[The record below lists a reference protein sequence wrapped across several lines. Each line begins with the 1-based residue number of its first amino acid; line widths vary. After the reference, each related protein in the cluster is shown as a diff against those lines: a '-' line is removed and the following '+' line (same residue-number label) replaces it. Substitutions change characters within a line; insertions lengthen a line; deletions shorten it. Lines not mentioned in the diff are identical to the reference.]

1 MKTLFN
7 SIKKLLGTVVSVL
20 TFGLIKMNDNLTK
33 NCRVKMLRVK
43 KEDLVLED
51 KKIFDKTA
59 KLEGDKRVVIKEI
72 YNISKDLTNIKDKL
86 VVARDTNN
94 KVLFTELSND
104 YKDKDAILQEKNEI
118 LTAFEEALGI
128 LNNESKV
135 IQKQIKSITR
145 TINKIEAKQ
154 ATYETIK
161 GVNEVLGDMK
171 KNTTDKTSVEEL
183 VEDLDND
190 VIRESAKAELIR
202 KDMIVEDEP
211 IEFNNEQEMDEF
223 LKSIS

>member
-86 VVARDTNN
+86 VAARDTNN

-118 LTAFEEALGI
+118 LKAFEEALGI
-128 LNNESKV
+128 LDNESKV
-135 IQKQIKSITR
+135 VKKQIKSITR

-202 KDMIVEDEP
+202 KDMVVEDEP

>member
-7 SIKKLLGTVVSVL
+7 SIKKLIGTVVSVL

-86 VVARDTNN
+86 VVARDTND

-118 LTAFEEALGI
+118 LKAFEEALGI
-128 LNNESKV
+128 LDNESRV
-135 IQKQIKSITR
+135 IKKQIKSITR

>member
-7 SIKKLLGTVVSVL
+7 SIKKLLGTLVSVL

>member
-118 LTAFEEALGI
+118 LKAFEEALGI
-128 LNNESKV
+128 LDNESKV
-135 IQKQIKSITR
+135 VKKQIKSITR

-202 KDMIVEDEP
+202 KDMVVEDEP

>member
-118 LTAFEEALGI
+118 LKAFEEALGI
-128 LNNESKV
+128 LDNESKV
-135 IQKQIKSITR
+135 VKKQIKSITR

>member
-7 SIKKLLGTVVSVL
+7 SIKKLLGTLVSVL

-86 VVARDTNN
+86 VAARDTNN

-202 KDMIVEDEP
+202 KDMVVEDEP

>member
-51 KKIFDKTA
+51 KKIFDKIA

-202 KDMIVEDEP
+202 KDMVVEDEP

>member
-7 SIKKLLGTVVSVL
+7 SIKKLIGTVVSVL

-86 VVARDTNN
+86 VVARDTND

-118 LTAFEEALGI
+118 LKAFEEALGI
-128 LNNESKV
+128 LDNESRV
-135 IQKQIKSITR
+135 IKKQIKSITR

-202 KDMIVEDEP
+202 KDMVVEDEP

>member
-7 SIKKLLGTVVSVL
+7 SIKKLFGTVVSVL

-118 LTAFEEALGI
+118 LKAFEEALGI
-128 LNNESKV
+128 LDNESKV
-135 IQKQIKSITR
+135 IKKQIKSITR